1 MTDRTEK
8 LHDDICFAIKDENEY
23 FYCGL
28 NKWDKQLRKAQLFHS
43 FKYAIYVRD
52 SDKRAAVGTKIV
64 KVRIFEMEEY
74 NPDLDI

>member
-8 LHDDICFAIKDENEY
+8 LHDDICFAIKDENGY

-43 FKYAIYVRD
+43 FKYAVSARD
-52 SDKRAAVGTKIV
+52 SDKWAAVGAKIV